1 MKNELF
7 LEEGEIS
14 MKDEKDKKIKF
25 IEFALKTE
33 LPEKEFSTEETS
45 LKIISSAAIK
55 RKFRDYVMMK
65 CN

>member
-1 MKNELF
+1 
-7 LEEGEIS
+7 